1 MAKRRVTIEQWLIDA
16 LSDPDKGGA
25 ASTVSLVYVKP
36 GGSHQEIHSKSL
48 KGATHN
54 AKSLADFFM
63 NKATGYAQDLPG
75 IQTFKILAFYGTD
88 QPQAEFPFTVA
99 DGEMT
104 AGGEIAFAR
113 HEPTTQGLLA
123 QLMKHNEQTTSML
136 MQIAQTVTV
145 QAVLREQQLRAEVAE
160 AQGIVRDVIMDMTK
174 TNQAHEMAKLTFAR
188 ESEERRMLGKMLPS
202 AVNYVAG
209 REVMPQELA
218 DSSMLD
224 AMAEKVKPEHL
235 SMLVQMKILT
245 QEQATLLAA
254 RFTRTLEQRAKE
266 RELLKTAPTEEKPP
280 EHAPGTNGVAAGN
293 AEAE

>member
-1 MAKRRVTIEQWLIDA
+1 MAKRRVTIEAWLLDA
-16 LSDPDKGGA
+16 LSDPDKGGP
-25 ASTVSLVYVKP
+25 ASVVTLVYVKP
-36 GGSHQEIHSKSL
+36 GGSHQEIHSKNL

-54 AKSLADFFM
+54 PKSLADFFM

-104 AGGEIAFAR
+104 AGGETAFAR

-145 QAVLREQQLRAEVAE
+145 QAVLREGQLRGEVAE
-160 AQGIVRDVIMDMTK
+160 AQAIVRDVIMNMTK
-174 TNQAHEMAKLTFAR
+174 ENQAHEIAKLQFAR
-188 ESEERRMLGKMLPS
+188 ETEERRMLGKALPA
-202 AVNYVAG
+202 AVNYIAG
-209 REVMPQELA
+209 RDVLPQELA
-218 DSSMLD
+218 DSNILD

-235 SMLVQMKILT
+235 TLLVQMKILT

-254 RFTRTLEQRAKE
+254 RFTKTLEQRTKE
-266 RELLKTAPTEEKPP
+266 RELLKTVPAEDKP